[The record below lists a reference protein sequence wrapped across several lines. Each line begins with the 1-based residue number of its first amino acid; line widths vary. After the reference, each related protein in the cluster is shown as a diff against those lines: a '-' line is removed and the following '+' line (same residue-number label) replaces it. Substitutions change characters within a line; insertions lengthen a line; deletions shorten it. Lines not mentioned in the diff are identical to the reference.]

1 MYEMKPNFFSSSN
14 KSAFTLEGDSFWK
27 YTANTN
33 SVKVFGSVVLYK
45 NYSSLSTFYVT
56 LAVKF

>member
-27 YTANTN
+27 YTASTN
-33 SVKVFGSVVLYK
+33 SVKCGALQELLSLLVL
-45 NYSSLSTFYVT
+45 FT
-56 LAVKF
+56 LRWL